1 MANAKGKITQVIGAA
16 ILAFGVILSQTKKA

>member
-1 MANAKGKITQVIGAA
+1 LQITQVIGAA